1 MKAVLCKAWGPPE
14 SLVVEDVA
22 TPEPGPGE
30 IVIAVKAVGLNF
42 FDTLIIAGKYQYKP
56 DLPFSPG
63 AEIAGVV
70 SAVGRHVSGFAEGD
84 RVMSHLY
91 WGGCRE
97 AIAVAAEKVVPMPEG
112 IGFEAAAGLTVT
124 YGTTLHALRDR
135 GHLKP
140 GETLVV
146 LGAAGG
152 VGQAAI
158 EIGKVMGA
166 KVIACASSDEKLEF
180 CRRIGADETV
190 NYTTQD
196 LKLALKELSGGKGV
210 DVVYDPVGGDLSEQ
224 ALRALGWNGRLLVVG
239 FAAGDIPA
247 FRSTS
252 CCSRAA
258 RSSACSGA
266 ITAAASPSA
275 TAPTWPRCSPGAR
288 LARSRRTSTAPTS
301 SRRPP
306 PPSRPS
312 PGARSSARP
321 SSPPEGP
328 EPPALTPSPLPP

>member
-22 TPEPGPGE
+22 APEPGPGE
-30 IVIAVKAVGLNF
+30 VVIAVKAVGLNF
-42 FDTLIIAGKYQYKP
+42 FDTLIVAGKYQYKP

-63 AEIAGVV
+63 AEIAGIV

-84 RVMSHLY
+84 RVMSHVY

-135 GHLKP
+135 AQLKP

-166 KVIACASSDEKLEF
+166 KVIACASSDEKLAF
-180 CRRIGADETV
+180 CRSIGADETV

-196 LKLALKELSGGKGV
+196 LKLALKQLSGGKGV

-239 FAAGDIPA
+239 FAAGEIPRIPLNLVLLKGCQIVGVFWGDHGRREPERHRTNMA
-247 FRSTS
+247 TLLSW
-252 CCSRAA
+252 CAA
-258 RSSACSGA
+258 GKIKPHVHRTYKLEETPAALQA
-266 ITAAASPSA
+266 I
-275 TAPTWPRCSPGAR
+275 AR
-288 LARSRRTSTAPTS
+288 REVIGKAIV
-301 SRRPP
+301 
-306 PPSRPS
+306 
-312 PGARSSARP
+312 
-321 SSPPEGP
+321 
-328 EPPALTPSPLPP
+328 TP

>member
-1 MKAVLCKAWGPPE
+1 MRAVLCKAWGPPE
-14 SLVVEDVA
+14 TLVVDDIA
-22 TPEPGPGE
+22 DPEPGPGE
-30 IVIAVKAVGLNF
+30 VVLAVKAVGLNF
-42 FDTLIIAGKYQYKP
+42 FDTLIIEGKYQYKP

-84 RVMSHLY
+84 RVMTHLF

-135 GHLKP
+135 AHLKP

-180 CRRIGADETV
+180 CRRIGADEIV
-190 NYTTQD
+190 NYTSQD
-196 LKLALKELSGGKGV
+196 LKLALKELSGGKGI

-224 ALRALGWNGRLLVVG
+224 ALRALGWNGRLLVIG
-239 FAAGDIPA
+239 FAAGDIPRIPLNLVLLKGCQIVGVFWGDHVRREPERHRTNMA
-247 FRSTS
+247 TLLNW
-252 CCSRAA
+252 CAA
-258 RSSACSGA
+258 GKIAPHVHRTYTLDETPAALQA
-266 ITAAASPSA
+266 I
-275 TAPTWPRCSPGAR
+275 AR
-288 LARSRRTSTAPTS
+288 REVIGKAVVVM
-301 SRRPP
+301 
-306 PPSRPS
+306 
-312 PGARSSARP
+312 
-321 SSPPEGP
+321 
-328 EPPALTPSPLPP
+328 